1 MSGLCA
7 GCGSANARNA
17 IGGVLLCNTCR
28 PVVFERVEAA
38 RQSGR
43 SADAARE
50 ARDLFR
56 AENSVG
62 SYLLRDIPIGLWD
75 QAKHAAVDR
84 GVSLRDLLLAAL
96 RRDLDDPLTRD

>member
-1 MSGLCA
+1 MSGQCA
-7 GCGSANARNA
+7 GCGRMDARNA
-17 IGGVLLCNTCR
+17 LGGVLLCNTCK
-28 PVVFERVEAA
+28 PVVLERIDAA
-38 RQSGR
+38 RQAGKT
-43 SADAARE
+43 ADAARE